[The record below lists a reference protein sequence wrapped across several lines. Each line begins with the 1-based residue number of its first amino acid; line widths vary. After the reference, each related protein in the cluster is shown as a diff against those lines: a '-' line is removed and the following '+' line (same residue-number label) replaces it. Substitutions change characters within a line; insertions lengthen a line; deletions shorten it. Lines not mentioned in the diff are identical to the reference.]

1 MYNYRYEIYN
11 YYIYIYNYNYI
22 YIYIYICMEIS
33 NKYIS
38 TETFQN
44 FSSVCLQNL
53 FISVLTIIYIQ
64 NAYKKKQRFVT
75 TSFVFRIYYRSFVFI
90 FIFYCDAKR
99 SNNLQRSIHIFCSLC
114 KIKFVLT
121 FKQSRS
127 NIILKL

>member
-1 MYNYRYEIYN
+1 
-11 YYIYIYNYNYI
+11 
-22 YIYIYICMEIS
+22 MEIS

-99 SNNLQRSIHIFCSLC
+99 SNNLQRSIHICCSLC

-127 NIILKL
+127 NITLKL